1 MTEICANGIKGIFRQ
16 FQVTVAPC
24 SSGRD
29 NAHTHTDTHTHT
41 CRENTE
47 VENRETAGNRDKEV
61 SVVENMQS
69 DIKAMQLKL
78 FTFVPEM
85 HG

>member
-1 MTEICANGIKGIFRQ
+1 MTEICANGIKEIFRQ
-16 FQVTVAPC
+16 FQVAVAPC

-29 NAHTHTDTHTHT
+29 NAHTHTLTPTRT
-41 CRENTE
+41 CSENTE
-47 VENRETAGNRDKEV
+47 VENRETAGYRDKEV

-69 DIKAMQLKL
+69 DIKALQLKL
-78 FTFVPEM
+78 VPFVPET